1 MLRTPLLSFSLL
13 WTVSLSHRKHHR
25 RIKQQRLSVRISSNE
40 NVFTNLAPK
49 LHESSMISFC
59 PVALIETTIETPT
72 DTQGLRILQSWKQL
86 ESEMQKKFHIYSI
99 INKFLRKSGGAA
111 APPAPPAPRSLEIY
125 SRTTANLQNL
135 PPKEFFCDVCFYL
148 SFFMLI
154 NITVTFN
161 RHRYALQNTKQYH
174 REHGNT

>member
-1 MLRTPLLSFSLL
+1 MLRTPLLSFSLH

-25 RIKQQRLSVRISSNE
+25 RIKQQRLSVKISSKE

-59 PVALIETTIETPT
+59 RVALTETTIETPT

-86 ESEMQKKFHIYSI
+86 ELEMQEKFHIYSI

-111 APPAPPAPRSLEIY
+111 APPAPPAPRSLVFVIY
-125 SRTTANLQNL
+125 DHSHCSVFVKLHKGAKSLT
-135 PPKEFFCDVCFYL
+135 
-148 SFFMLI
+148 LI
-154 NITVTFN
+154 S
-161 RHRYALQNTKQYH
+161 ALKLIVPNSLIRKTGK
-174 REHGNT
+174 T